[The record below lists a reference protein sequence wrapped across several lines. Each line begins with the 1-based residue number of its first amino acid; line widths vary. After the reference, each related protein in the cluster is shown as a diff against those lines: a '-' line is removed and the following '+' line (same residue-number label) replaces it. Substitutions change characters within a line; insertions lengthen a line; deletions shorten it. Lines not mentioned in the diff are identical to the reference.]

1 MKLITLLVS
10 LSLFVA
16 AVSAA
21 SKALAAEENNQS
33 QTTTRSGYH
42 KNQALSSK
50 QRGIISIAAF
60 TAKGDLEKLK
70 ISLNDGLDAGLTVNE
85 IKEILVQLYAYT
97 GFPRSLNGL
106 NTFMDVVEE
115 RQKKG
120 IKDIPGKAASPFP
133 ANRSSIDLGTEIQ
146 THLVGKPVSGAVYS
160 FAPAIDQFLKGHLFG
175 DIFGRDNLD
184 FQSRELATIAALA
197 SIEGV
202 NPQLQSHF
210 NVGLNT
216 GLSEAKLRNLITV
229 LGARVGGKKEA
240 ANANE
245 LLEKVLNTRS
255 AEQKITITRRASQS
269 VSQGSPE
276 YFTGSVHID
285 TLFKANN
292 PARTSGGRVTFEPG
306 ARTAWHSH
314 PLGQTLIVIAGIG
327 RVQRWGDPIEE
338 IRQGDVVWIPPGQK
352 HWHGAA
358 PNSTMAH
365 IAIAEQLSDK
375 SAEWMETVS
384 DEQYQGNR

>member
-10 LSLFVA
+10 FSLLVA
-16 AVSAA
+16 VVSAA
-21 SKALAAEENNQS
+21 SQALAAEENKHL
-33 QTTTRSGYH
+33 QTTTRSGSH
-42 KNQALSSK
+42 RNQALSSK
-50 QRGIISIAAF
+50 QQGIISIAAF

-106 NTFMDVVEE
+106 NTFMDVVKE

-146 THLVGKPVSGAVYS
+146 TRLVGKPVSGAVYS

-197 SIEGV
+197 SMVGV

-216 GLSEAKLRNLITV
+216 GLSEAQLRNLITV
-229 LGARVGGKKEA
+229 LGARVGKKEA

-245 LLEKVLNTRS
+245 LLEKVLSTRS

-269 VSQGSPE
+269 VSQGSPK

-285 TLFKANN
+285 TLFRANN
-292 PARTSGGRVTFEPG
+292 PARTSGGRVTFAPG

-384 DEQYQGNR
+384 DMQYQGNR

>member
-1 MKLITLLVS
+1 MNRLITKFLAIILVMMCS
-10 LSLFVA
+10 IA
-16 AVSAA
+16 AI
-21 SKALAAEENNQS
+21 AEAE
-33 QTTTRSGYH
+33 TMD
-42 KNQALSSK
+42 KNQTLSSK
-50 QRGIISIAAF
+50 QQGIIPIAAF

-70 ISLNDGLDAGLTVNE
+70 VSLNEGLDAGLTVNE

-106 NTFMDVVEE
+106 NTFMGVMED

-120 IKDIPGKAASPFP
+120 IKDEAGREASLLP
-133 ANRSSIDLGTEIQ
+133 ANKSSVELGTDIQ
-146 THLVGKPVSGAVYS
+146 TKLVGKPVSGAIYT

-184 FQSRELATIAALA
+184 FQSREIATISALA
-197 SIEGV
+197 SMEGV

-216 GLSEAKLRNLITV
+216 GLSEAQLRNLITV
-229 LGARVGGKKEA
+229 LGARVGKKEA

-245 LLEKVLNTRS
+245 LLEKVLSTRS

-327 RVQRWGDPIEE
+327 RVQRWGDSIEE
-338 IRQGDVVWIPPGQK
+338 IQQGDVVWIPPGQK

-375 SAEWMETVS
+375 SVEWMEKVS
-384 DEQYQGNR
+384 DMQYQGNR